1 MSNDDQAI
9 RTANA
14 NFYQATN
21 NMFKGDLTLMK
32 QVWSH
37 DDDVVY
43 MSPDGKYLEG
53 WDQVLA
59 DWQAQ
64 ADLMLG
70 GTLRTSHSRITMGN
84 GHAFTHSVEIGENDI
99 NGEKVEVSIRATKIF
114 RKQADGWKLIS
125 LHTDL
130 LPFLEG

>member
-1 MSNDDQAI
+1 MSNDDQAVQ
-9 RTANA
+9 TAND
-14 NFYQATN
+14 NFYEATN
-21 NMFKGDLTLMK
+21 DMFKGDLTLMK

-37 DDDVVY
+37 DDDVIY

-59 DWQAQ
+59 DWRAQ

-70 GTLRTSHSRITMGN
+70 GTLRTTHSRITVGN
-84 GHAFTHSVEIGENDI
+84 GHAFTHSVEIGENVL

-114 RKQADGWKLIS
+114 RKQTVGWKLIS

-130 LPFLEG
+130 LPYLGT

>member
-1 MSNDDQAI
+1 MTSEEQAVE
-9 RTANA
+9 TANA
-14 NFYQATN
+14 NFYRATN
-21 NMFKGDLTLMK
+21 DMFKGDLSLMK
-32 QVWSH
+32 EVWSH
-37 DDDVVY
+37 EDDVIY
-43 MSPDGKYLEG
+43 MSPDGKYLTG

-64 ADLMLG
+64 ADLKLG
-70 GTLRTSHSRITMGN
+70 GTLRTTQSRITVGE
-84 GHAFTHSVEIGENDI
+84 GHAFTHSVEIGENEIDG
-99 NGEKVEVSIRATKIF
+99 NKVEVSIRATKVF